1 VTRGRLVP
9 GHHPRT
15 LSSSGRGG
23 RLLKLIGP
31 STPSRVGHNCG
42 DLKTTGHLMCLQPS
56 SLWLKYTHV
65 IYNARKL
72 SVCDS
77 VLTSSEKESFIALT

>member
-1 VTRGRLVP
+1 
-9 GHHPRT
+9 
-15 LSSSGRGG
+15 
-23 RLLKLIGP
+23 
-31 STPSRVGHNCG
+31 
-42 DLKTTGHLMCLQPS
+42 MCLQPS

-77 VLTSSEKESFIALT
+77 VLTSSEKESFIAFVREPSAILEGSDAPRWGAMIASWS